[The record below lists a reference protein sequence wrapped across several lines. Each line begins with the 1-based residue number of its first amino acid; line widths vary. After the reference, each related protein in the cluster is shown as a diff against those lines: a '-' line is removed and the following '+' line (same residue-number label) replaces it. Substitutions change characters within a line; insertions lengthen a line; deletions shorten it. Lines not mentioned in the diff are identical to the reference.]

1 MGRPKG
7 SKNKPKIQDGTP
19 SLNKTVTEAAA
30 TPNQKAAPK
39 TTKKSTTK
47 STNTKSTKNSIP
59 VKKLDK
65 VDKLLLNKSATV
77 PTINT
82 PKGKKTVAE
91 MSTTLTK
98 HERVLEMA
106 KTTKAMIDALQL
118 TDLSKTESRTF
129 QTYSRET
136 LRTYMKSPKSY
147 ESQLRNLSRY
157 LYRLC
162 YEYRRI
168 CLHYATMICGDAF
181 NIIPLDDPTKE
192 TSPEERTNVWY
203 KTMVRWQRMDF
214 ASELVKLL
222 LVAWRE
228 DSVYAYVYDDSDQ
241 EGGTCFYQILDGD
254 YCRVSSVEA
263 GVFRFAFDFSYF
275 RSHETYLDYWDSEF
289 KTKYE
294 AYQKDS
300 SLRWQELEPERQ
312 VCFKVNSDD
321 PTMDYPSFSS
331 LFEAIISNID
341 LQALKTAK
349 DELSAY
355 KLLVARLKPLTG
367 TNEPDDFE
375 VDPDTALKYYNKF
388 VAALPE
394 CVNACLSPV
403 PIEPIEFKDLNNT
416 DDTDMISNSISNIFK
431 HIGGVILNSDKS
443 GTTIYEAQIIA
454 DMEIAQSTLLPQVQ
468 RYLNLYFN
476 YVIGTGHGYF
486 KYIDGVC
493 PYTRRQKRKELLE
506 SAQNGFSRMSIGV
519 LDGNTALEQISML
532 KLEKDLGL
540 VDLMS
545 NPLSTSYTQSNKS
558 DTDPINGGAPS
569 KDSGDLTD
577 SGSKSKERG
586 NE

>member
-7 SKNKPKIQDGTP
+7 SKNKPKVQDGTP
-19 SLNKTVTEAAA
+19 ISNRTVNTAAS
-30 TPNQKAAPK
+30 TSTSKPKAAPK
-39 TTKKSTTK
+39 TTKSNST
-47 STNTKSTKNSIP
+47 
-59 VKKLDK
+59 KKLDK
-65 VDKLLLNKSATV
+65 VDKLLLNKSTTI
-77 PTINT
+77 PTIDT

-181 NIIPLDDPTKE
+181 NIIPLDDPTQE
-192 TSPEERTNVWY
+192 MTPEDRTNAWY
-203 KTMVRWQRMDF
+203 ETMIRWQRMDF

-275 RSHETYLDYWDSEF
+275 RSHETYLEYWDSEF
-289 KTKYE
+289 KSKYE

-300 SLRWQELEPERQ
+300 TLRWQELEPERQ

-367 TNEPDDFE
+367 ADEPDDFE

-403 PIEPIEFKDLNNT
+403 PIDPIEFKDLNNT

-454 DMEIAQSTLLPQVQ
+454 DMKIAQSTLLPQVQ

-476 YVIGTGHGYF
+476 YIIGTGHGYF

-493 PYTRRQKRKELLE
+493 PYTRRQKRKELVE
-506 SAQNGFSRMSIGV
+506 SAQNGFSRMSIGI
-519 LDGNTALEQISML
+519 LDGNTPLEQISLL

-540 VDLMS
+540 IDLMS
-545 NPLSTSYTQSNKS
+545 NPLNTSYTQSES
-558 DTDPINGGAPS
+558 QPTTDTDHINGGAPS
-569 KDSGDLTD
+569 KDSDDLTD

>member
-19 SLNKTVTEAAA
+19 NLNKTVTEAAA

-39 TTKKSTTK
+39 TTKTSTTK

-65 VDKLLLNKSATV
+65 VDKLLLNKSATA

-192 TSPEERTNVWY
+192 MSPDDRTNTWY
-203 KTMVRWQRMDF
+203 KTMIRWQRMDF

-454 DMEIAQSTLLPQVQ
+454 DMEIAQSTLLPQIQ

-506 SAQNGFSRMSIGV
+506 SAQNGFSRMSIGI
-519 LDGNTALEQISML
+519 LDGNTALEQISLL

-558 DTDPINGGAPS
+558 GTDPINGGAPT

>member
-7 SKNKPKIQDGTP
+7 SKNKPKVQDGTP
-19 SLNKTVTEAAA
+19 ISNKTVNTAASTSTSKPKA
-30 TPNQKAAPK
+30 TPK
-39 TTKKSTTK
+39 TTKS
-47 STNTKSTKNSIP
+47 NQA
-59 VKKLDK
+59 KKLDK
-65 VDKLLLNKSATV
+65 VDKLLLNKSTTI
-77 PTINT
+77 PTIDT

-181 NIIPLDDPTKE
+181 NIIPLDDPTQE
-192 TSPEERTNVWY
+192 MTPEDRTNAWY
-203 KTMVRWQRMDF
+203 ETMIRWQRMDF

-275 RSHETYLDYWDSEF
+275 RSHETYLEYWDSEF
-289 KTKYE
+289 KSKYE

-300 SLRWQELEPERQ
+300 TLRWQELEPERQ

-367 TNEPDDFE
+367 ADEPDDFE

-403 PIEPIEFKDLNNT
+403 PIDPIEFKDLNNT

-454 DMEIAQSTLLPQVQ
+454 DMKIAQSTLLPQVQ

-476 YVIGTGHGYF
+476 YIIGTGHGYF

-493 PYTRRQKRKELLE
+493 PYTRRQKRKELVE
-506 SAQNGFSRMSIGV
+506 SAQNGFSRMSIGI
-519 LDGNTALEQISML
+519 LDGNTPLEQISLL

-540 VDLMS
+540 IDLMS
-545 NPLSTSYTQSNKS
+545 NPLSTSYTQSGS
-558 DTDPINGGAPS
+558 QPTTDTDPINGGAPS
-569 KDSGDLTD
+569 KDSDDLTD

>member
-7 SKNKPKIQDGTP
+7 SKNKPKVQDGTP
-19 SLNKTVTEAAA
+19 ISNKTVNTAASTS
-30 TPNQKAAPK
+30 TPKSNTAPK
-39 TTKKSTTK
+39 TTKTV
-47 STNTKSTKNSIP
+47 NTKSTTTRNQT
-59 VKKLDK
+59 KKLDK

-77 PTINT
+77 PTIDT

-168 CLHYATMICGDAF
+168 CKHYATMICGDAF
-181 NIIPLDDPTKE
+181 NIIPLDDPTQE
-192 TSPEERTNVWY
+192 MTPEERTNTWY
-203 KTMVRWQRMDF
+203 ETMIRWQRMDF

-254 YCRVSSVEA
+254 YCRVSSVES

-289 KTKYE
+289 KSKYE

-300 SLRWQELEPERQ
+300 TLRWQELEPERQ

-321 PTMDYPSFSS
+321 PTMDYPSFSA
-331 LFEAIISNID
+331 LFQTIINAID
-341 LQALKTAK
+341 LQEIQAVK

-355 KLLVARLKPLTG
+355 KLLVARLKPLSG
-367 TNEPDDFE
+367 TSDPDDFE
-375 VDPDTALKYYNKF
+375 IDPDTALKYYNKL
-388 VAALPE
+388 AANVPP
-394 CVNACLSPV
+394 CVNVVLSPME
-403 PIEPIEFKDLNNT
+403 IDTIEFKDLNNT

-431 HIGGVILNSDKS
+431 HIGGVILDSDKS

-454 DMEIAQSTLLPQVQ
+454 DMKYGQSTLLPQVQ

-476 YVIGTGHGYF
+476 YVVGTGHGYF

-493 PYTRRQKRKELLE
+493 PYTRRQKRKELIE
-506 SAQNGFSRMSIGV
+506 SAQNGLPRMSVGV
-519 LDGNTALEQISML
+519 LDGNTLLEQMSML
-532 KLEKDLGL
+532 KLERDLGL

-545 NPLSTSYTQSNKS
+545 NPLSTSYTQSGS
-558 DTDPINGGAPS
+558 QPTADTDQINGGAPS
-569 KDSGDLTD
+569 KDSDDLTD

>member
-82 PKGKKTVAE
+82 PNGKKTVAE

-192 TSPEERTNVWY
+192 TSPEDRTNVWY

-214 ASELVKLL
+214 ASELLKLL

-558 DTDPINGGAPS
+558 GTDPINGGAPT
-569 KDSGDLTD
+569 KDSDDLTD